1 MIFFYVSYENINI
14 FSRSKNEIEKNEFK
28 FFLTGGIGL
37 ENTIPKPV
45 SWLLDKSWDE
55 LCRLSDI
62 KAFNG
67 LKFVFLEI
75 FH

>member
-1 MIFFYVSYENINI
+1 MFFYENINI
-14 FSRSKNEIEKNEFK
+14 FSRSKNEIKKNEFK

-37 ENTIPKPV
+37 ENTISKPA

-67 LKFVFLEI
+67 LKFVFLHI
-75 FH
+75 FY